1 MIVERNNRYFVDTRE
16 FKEIRKNPFI
26 AAVLSV
32 FLGIFGVHRFYLKRK
47 GSGFIFLIV
56 LVMSSGAPILVDI
69 LLILSFVEAIY
80 YVTRGVLLLKE
91 KYTYKSN
98 DVKRGKEIN
107 EKPTVKIIDVTNIK
121 TIKIPREEKIVDE
134 DHNDWLRKLELP
146 YERSIMSVAQVKD
159 ETLKLYEKLCNYL
172 DKELRKKDSSLNKE
186 IKRIYARGGYYDNI
200 LYTIYCISEGHVT
213 KTYSGNYD
221 FYDPEYSYEIIEY
234 YFGRDFREKIYIKA
248 QELEKGIAAP
258 KGETLIHFNLTE
270 DGLPRRWWD
279 NDGRL
284 RRDRDFNDKEVN
296 ILNATPR
303 RSTVIWNIYN
313 ARKQIISLYL
323 LIWECIVSGLEKDI
337 KWVNK
342 NKDNLTEIISTKNIY
357 YPDYENGNILASLIK
372 ISENTIRE
380 LVPNTQVL
388 NVSNEEENI
397 KKYLPKEIVSDINN
411 RIVEFKREISSKEI
425 EKILV
430 EMIDENPKD
439 WKAKVERILIADTSV
454 RAGLLIDYRNDENF
468 IRIAKEII
476 KKIDD
481 EDILLLALYGI
492 GLQEKLSSKNNKLLE
507 SILHPTNIQKF
518 NVIQNKKDELSK
530 ELLGQLLELKEP
542 IRKKIELD
550 MSKVE
555 VSKKELRETVNI
567 VKDYIGED
575 EMELV
580 VEAQGEII
588 VEDNNDDKSEFK
600 YTEFLIRILDSGSIC
615 IEDGKKIAMDYGI
628 LFNAFIS
635 DINRELYE
643 YIQDQTI
650 IIEDDLIK
658 IDDFYV
664 DMVREL
670 IVNEI

>member
-146 YERSIMSVAQVKD
+146 YERNIMSVAQVKD

-342 NKDNLTEIISTKNIY
+342 NKDNLTKIISTKNIY

-518 NVIQNKKDELSK
+518 NDIQNKKDELSK

-580 VEAQGEII
+580 VEAQGETI

-650 IIEDDLIK
+650 IIEDGLIK

>member
-518 NVIQNKKDELSK
+518 NDIQNKKDELSK

-580 VEAQGEII
+580 VEAQGETI

-650 IIEDDLIK
+650 IIEDGLIK